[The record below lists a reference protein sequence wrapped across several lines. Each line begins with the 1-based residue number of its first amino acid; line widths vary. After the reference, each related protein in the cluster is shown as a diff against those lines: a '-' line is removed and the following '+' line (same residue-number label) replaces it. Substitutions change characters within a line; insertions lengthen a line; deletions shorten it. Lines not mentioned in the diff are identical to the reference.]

1 VIAPHRRAFLAA
13 ASFTAIVGCRRPNGP
28 SGDVTRIASDKAARE
43 KHLAAL
49 ADFRVPVEA
58 SFLTPP
64 RPVNLLDLFP
74 EVKPLQRITLRLHP
88 GYSDEPPPAATKLG
102 GRILW
107 PADEP
112 WPVCE
117 VFKIP
122 LVPVL
127 QLTADDAPP
136 QVKFKPGTD
145 LMQLLW
151 SPRDHGSGGPK
162 PTVVWRKAADV
173 TGPLAELPDT
183 SQAYLN
189 YVPVPCRVFPER
201 VTEFPDWHTV
211 PRSSLREKIEA
222 WKPDG
227 GRNPVEFYE
236 RELSAAPGTKV
247 GGYPRWLGP
256 PNPATCAVCKRGM
269 DYLLTID
276 IDELYRE
283 KSWCPS
289 TDALMGQRWTR
300 HPNPAGL
307 TLPEPGNV
315 HVFVCRRCD
324 DWPAKAAR

>member
-1 VIAPHRRAFLAA
+1 MHRRVFFAA
-13 ASFTAIVGCRRPNGP
+13 ASFAAVAGCRRPGGAP
-28 SGDVTRIASDKAARE
+28 PADAARVAAE
-43 KHLAAL
+43 RVVREQHLAAL
-49 ADFRVPVEA
+49 ADCRVPVEA
-58 SFLTPP
+58 SFTTPP

-74 EVKPLQRITLRLHP
+74 EVKPLQRVTLRLHP
-88 GYSDEPPPAATKLG
+88 GYSDEPPPDATKLG
-102 GRILW
+102 GRFLW

-127 QLTADDAPP
+127 QLTADDAPT

-145 LMQLLW
+145 LIQLLW
-151 SPRDHGSGGPK
+151 SPRDHQPNGGPK
-162 PTVVWRKAADV
+162 PVLVWRKRADV
-173 TGPLAELPDT
+173 KPPLAEPPDT
-183 SQAYLN
+183 SQAFLN

-201 VTEFPDWHTV
+201 VTELPDWHTV
-211 PRSSLREKIEA
+211 KVTPLRAKIEA

-227 GRNPVEFYE
+227 GRNPVEYYE

-247 GGYPRWLGP
+247 GGYPLWLGTPHP
-256 PNPATCAVCKRGM
+256 PSCDVCKRGM

-276 IDELYRE
+276 SDEGNRE
-283 KSWCPS
+283 KSWAA
-289 TDALMGQRWTR
+289 TGGGKA

-315 HVFVCRRCD
+315 HVYVCHRCD
-324 DWPAKAAR
+324 DRPVKAAR